1 MTSYARTI
9 RFYLSY
15 IIRTIS
21 INSTTQ
27 YWLSYRSYGLEQQ
40 KGCIFLRLTTTTT
53 ARTVLDFTRPH
64 SYTSH
69 TTRLHDLGGW
79 WDLRGTISMRR
90 LDWWPRTHTSGRIR
104 KLIPSSIDSRQRAQ
118 TPSNVLISGKISTR
132 SCSRFHHS
140 CCGRSPPCFEQKRLR
155 TLPH

>member
-90 LDWWPRTHTSGRIR
+90 LGRWPGTHTIGRIR
-104 KLIPSSIDSRQRAQ
+104 KLFRSTIGRECKSRAMCLWRD
-118 TPSNVLISGKISTR
+118 LDEIFR
-132 SCSRFHHS
+132 RHHS
-140 CCGRSPPCFEQKRLR
+140 CCVRFPAWFGQKRLR